1 MTGGLGLTKV
11 QAALIQSNLVA
22 FTYLA
27 PVFGGYLA
35 DRYIGARY
43 CIPVGLGLMSIGY
56 FLGGSATSVV
66 GMNLMVAFVAIGTGL
81 FKGNTSAITGSLF
94 EDKEQLDSAFSVQ
107 YSFVN
112 VGAFI
117 GTTAVG
123 ILIATTFAKGD
134 VQGYRQAFNVS
145 SIVCA
150 IGVIWFLFGMRFLGE
165 AGKNHLKLV
174 SMLKKVQL

>member
-1 MTGGLGLTKV
+1 MNEAVVKNKRPFGFYVCCIVFMLERMAYYSAKYLIFVFVSATIMTGGLGLTKV

-81 FKGNTSAITGSLF
+81 FKGEYLCYYRFFYSKTKNSLILLSLF
-94 EDKEQLDSAFSVQ
+94 
-107 YSFVN
+107 N
-112 VGAFI
+112 
-117 GTTAVG
+117 
-123 ILIATTFAKGD
+123 ILLLML
-134 VQGYRQAFNVS
+134 V
-145 SIVCA
+145 
-150 IGVIWFLFGMRFLGE
+150 
-165 AGKNHLKLV
+165 HLLV
-174 SMLKKVQL
+174 LQQ